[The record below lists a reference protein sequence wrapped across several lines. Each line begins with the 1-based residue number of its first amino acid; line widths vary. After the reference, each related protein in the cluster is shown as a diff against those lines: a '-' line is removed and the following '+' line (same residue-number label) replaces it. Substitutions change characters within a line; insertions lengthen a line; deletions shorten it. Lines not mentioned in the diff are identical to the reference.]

1 LTDVYANW
9 YVPFMNQRLRPMY
22 WVGSSKN
29 DLRAF
34 PNDVQDVMGLCAGTG
49 TAWKHPDAKP
59 LKGFGGASVLEI
71 VDDYDGDTY
80 RTMYTVRLQSGVYV
94 LHAFQKKSK
103 RGSKTP
109 KHKSDLIK
117 MRLRAAIEQDAERMK
132 EGRRV

>member
-1 LTDVYANW
+1 
-9 YVPFMNQRLRPMY
+9 
-22 WVGSSKN
+22 
-29 DLRAF
+29 
-34 PNDVQDVMGLCAGTG
+34 
-49 TAWKHPDAKP
+49 
-59 LKGFGGASVLEI
+59 VLEI

-103 RGSKTP
+103 RGSETP
-109 KHKSDLIK
+109 KHESDLIK